1 MTADVAGSLV
11 LWGGPEILIFV
22 LGNTKF
28 SWLWKLRG
36 ENAKLGGGGGGE
48 QCPRVLKLDV
58 RYLI

>member
-36 ENAKLGGGGGGE
+36 ENAKLGGAE
-48 QCPRVLKLDV
+48 VESSAQEF
-58 RYLI
+58 